1 MKTEWF
7 QKLYNK
13 DNSSLQ
19 KDKEDN
25 DFLQI
30 SLKLKDI
37 LNTINKEKYINI
49 ITIVNYY
56 REIKNGIKN
65 NALNTLKEAIK
76 KFDNVDSLILFLGN
90 IRNDNYFKLNR
101 YH

>member
-1 MKTEWF
+1 M
-7 QKLYNK
+7 YIK

-56 REIKNGIKN
+56 REIKNDIKN
-65 NALNTLKEAIK
+65 NALNTLEETIK
-76 KFDNVDSLILFLGN
+76 KFDNVDSQILFLGN
-90 IRNDNYFKLNR
+90 IRNDNYFK
-101 YH
+101 

>member
-1 MKTEWF
+1 MKTT
-7 QKLYNK
+7 KKNI
-13 DNSSLQ
+13 SM
-19 KDKEDN
+19 
-25 DFLQI
+25 FLQI
-30 SLKLKDI
+30 SLILKDI

-56 REIKNGIKN
+56 REIKNDIKN
-65 NALNTLKEAIK
+65 NALNTLEETIK
-76 KFDNVDSLILFLGN
+76 KFDNVDSQILFLGN

>member
-1 MKTEWF
+1 MKTT
-7 QKLYNK
+7 KKNI
-13 DNSSLQ
+13 SM
-19 KDKEDN
+19 
-25 DFLQI
+25 FLQI

-56 REIKNGIKN
+56 REIKNDIKN
-65 NALNTLKEAIK
+65 NALNTLEETIK
-76 KFDNVDSLILFLGN
+76 KFDNVDSQILFLGN

-101 YH
+101 DN

>member
-1 MKTEWF
+1 M
-7 QKLYNK
+7 YIK

-56 REIKNGIKN
+56 REIKNDIKN
-65 NALNTLKEAIK
+65 NALNTLEETIK
-76 KFDNVDSLILFLGN
+76 KFDNVDSQILFLGN

>member
-1 MKTEWF
+1 MKTT
-7 QKLYNK
+7 KKNI
-13 DNSSLQ
+13 SM
-19 KDKEDN
+19 
-25 DFLQI
+25 FLQI

-56 REIKNGIKN
+56 REIKNDIKN
-65 NALNTLKEAIK
+65 NALNTLEETIK
-76 KFDNVDSLILFLGN
+76 KFDNVDSQILSLGN

>member
-1 MKTEWF
+1 M
-7 QKLYNK
+7 NIK

-30 SLKLKDI
+30 SLKLKDV

-56 REIKNGIKN
+56 REIKNDIKN
-65 NALNTLKEAIK
+65 NALNTLEETIK
-76 KFDNVDSLILFLGN
+76 KFDNVDSQILFLGN
-90 IRNDNYFKLNR
+90 IRNDNYFK
-101 YH
+101 

>member
-1 MKTEWF
+1 MKTT
-7 QKLYNK
+7 KKNI
-13 DNSSLQ
+13 SM
-19 KDKEDN
+19 
-25 DFLQI
+25 FLQI

-49 ITIVNYY
+49 ITIINYF
-56 REIKNGIKN
+56 REIKNDIKN
-65 NALNTLKEAIK
+65 NALNTLEETIK
-76 KFDNVDSLILFLGN
+76 KFDNVDSQILFLGN

>member
-1 MKTEWF
+1 M
-7 QKLYNK
+7 NIK

-56 REIKNGIKN
+56 REIKND
-65 NALNTLKEAIK
+65 IK
-76 KFDNVDSLILFLGN
+76 KILN
-90 IRNDNYFKLNR
+90 KWKKQ
-101 YH
+101 

>member
-1 MKTEWF
+1 M
-7 QKLYNK
+7 NIK

-56 REIKNGIKN
+56 REIKNDIKN
-65 NALNTLKEAIK
+65 NALNTLEETIK
-76 KFDNVDSLILFLGN
+76 KFDNVDSQILFLGN